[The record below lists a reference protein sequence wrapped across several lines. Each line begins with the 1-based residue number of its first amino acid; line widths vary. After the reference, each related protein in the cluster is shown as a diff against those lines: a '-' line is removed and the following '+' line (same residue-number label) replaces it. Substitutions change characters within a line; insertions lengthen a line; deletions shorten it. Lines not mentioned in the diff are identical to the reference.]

1 MRAHPQLREVGRD
14 AEPAVLVGSPQGCF
28 LVATK
33 KAEDAMHEYEAE
45 IPTADGAMDTFVC
58 HPDEGGP
65 FPTVVMYMD
74 APGIREELRDMA
86 RRIGTVGYHVLLPN
100 LYYRTG
106 REGAYGFDLGRIR
119 IDEDESAKMHAVM
132 GTLTNARIVADTKP
146 LLDFVRGAEAAAD
159 GPMGCV
165 GYCMSGQFVV
175 SVAAAYP
182 DAFAA
187 IASYYGVGLITEA
200 DDSPHLAAD
209 RIAGELYLAFASD
222 DPHVPQSTVDA
233 LPAVLRTAGVAH
245 RIEIYPDTEHGFAF
259 PERAVYSKAA
269 AERHWAR
276 MFALFDRRLRA

>member
-1 MRAHPQLREVGRD
+1 
-14 AEPAVLVGSPQGCF
+14 
-28 LVATK
+28 
-33 KAEDAMHEYEAE
+33 MHEYEAE
-45 IPTADGAMDTFVC
+45 IATTEGAMDTFVC

-74 APGIREELRDMA
+74 APAIREELRDMA
-86 RRIGTVGYHVLLPN
+86 RRIATVGYHVLLPN

-106 REGAYGFDLGRIR
+106 REGGYGFDLSRIR
-119 IDEDESAKMHAVM
+119 DGDDESAKMIAVM
-132 GTLTNARIVADTKP
+132 NTLTNARIVADTEA
-146 LLDFVRGAEAAAD
+146 LLDFVRGAEAAAG

-200 DDSPHLAAD
+200 DDSPHLAAE
-209 RIAGELYLAFASD
+209 RIAGELYLAFASED
-222 DPHVPQSTVDA
+222 SYVPQSIVDA
-233 LPAVLRTAGVAH
+233 LPATLSAAGVAH
-245 RIEIYPDTEHGFAF
+245 RVEIYPDTEHGFAF
-259 PERAVYSKAA
+259 PERDAYNKPA
-269 AERHWAR
+269 AERHWER